1 MAQKTG
7 GRTNDRCASQ
17 PAAEKS
23 SGGGFCMSTPT
34 SNSGVSSYYNTTNNA
49 EPPEPKFEGGSSMTA
64 HTNFARTFLDEAV
77 RAGPLKDF
85 RLELDDTLSSLQE
98 LVKAQQTQLNV
109 PSSPIDG
116 GAGGSLAAAGSMRER
131 PLPDVQLTMTC
142 LRISK
147 G

>member
-1 MAQKTG
+1 MAQNSSS
-7 GRTNDRCASQ
+7 RPDRSASQ
-17 PAAEKS
+17 PAEKV
-23 SGGGFCMSTPT
+23 GFCMSTPT
-34 SNSGVSSYYNTTNNA
+34 SNSGVSFYNTTNHA

-109 PSSPIDG
+109 PTSPIE
-116 GAGGSLAAAGSMRER
+116 ASAGSLTTGPTRDR